1 MSISDAT
8 GLSSSLSHAEPT
20 FSGRSSHRFLFGL
33 IISGSLAISII
44 ALALAWH
51 NGWFRVPPLPTVTV
65 PIDWPQ
71 DPLITATARR
81 TVTSHGLAPAPDP
94 RLIEIIPD
102 GVLPIRAADGAT
114 PLNVYARPMP
124 PQASTATKTPSVSLI
139 LRGAG
144 IGQLVTLEASLR
156 LPGEMSF
163 ALSPYA
169 REIDRQVDEIR
180 EEGHEVFLDIPIMA
194 RDPNYEDAGPK
205 ALLPT
210 APEAENHSRLKW
222 SMARVAGY
230 AGLLAVSGSDSVIS
244 ADLKDL
250 LTKQAETR
258 GLGLITDSR
267 RETST
272 PPSQSEHA
280 NIDVSIGRDMPASQI
295 DNVLER
301 LTAEAKRNGSAI
313 GVAVITP
320 LAIERL
326 RKWSEGLAAQGV
338 RLVPAS
344 AVLLRTGQ

>member
-1 MSISDAT
+1 
-8 GLSSSLSHAEPT
+8 
-20 FSGRSSHRFLFGL
+20 
-33 IISGSLAISII
+33 
-44 ALALAWH
+44 
-51 NGWFRVPPLPTVTV
+51 
-65 PIDWPQ
+65 
-71 DPLITATARR
+71 
-81 TVTSHGLAPAPDP
+81 
-94 RLIEIIPD
+94 
-102 GVLPIRAADGAT
+102 
-114 PLNVYARPMP
+114 
-124 PQASTATKTPSVSLI
+124 
-139 LRGAG
+139 
-144 IGQLVTLEASLR
+144 
-156 LPGEMSF
+156 MSF

-194 RDPNYEDAGPK
+194 RDQNYEDAGPK
-205 ALLPT
+205 ALLPA

-250 LTKQAETR
+250 LIKQAETR

-280 NIDVSIGRDMPASQI
+280 TIDVSIGRDMPASQI